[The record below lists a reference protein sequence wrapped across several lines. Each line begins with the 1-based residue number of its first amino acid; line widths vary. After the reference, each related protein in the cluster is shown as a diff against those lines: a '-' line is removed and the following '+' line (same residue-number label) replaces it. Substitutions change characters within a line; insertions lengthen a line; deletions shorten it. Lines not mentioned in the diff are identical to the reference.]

1 MELQLGLALPSEKT
15 MKGLDLNS
23 YVSEPKELLGSGQL
37 HLGSYSWFST
47 NDNDKKRSFID
58 ASEESSR
65 NEDVPRT
72 LPLLVWNNQPNEE
85 DDPPKD
91 LDNHCNYSFSS
102 NKYIPSLS
110 LSRANY
116 IVSLFFI
123 LLLLL
128 LLLLSFE
135 WVVQYWKFGMFLSLG
150 CAEVMEKVME

>member
-1 MELQLGLALPSEKT
+1 MELQLGLGLPSEKT

-110 LSRANY
+110 LSLSRANY
-116 IVSLFFI
+116 IVILFFI
-123 LLLLL
+123 LLLL

-135 WVVQYWKFGMFLSLG
+135 WVVQY
-150 CAEVMEKVME
+150 